1 LLRGYCTTD
10 VVKQRPGKKESVVFC
25 RSAKQ
30 QLNSNRGTVF
40 SVQSVPR
47 YYNHDNLSKELIVGQ
62 STADMKVST
71 GAENIAKNR
80 HQATTGE
87 YKGN

>member
-1 LLRGYCTTD
+1 MLRGYCTAA
-10 VVKQRPGKKESVVFC
+10 VVKQRPGKKKSVIFC

-40 SVQSVPR
+40 SVPSVPR
-47 YYNHDNLSKELIVGQ
+47 YYNHDNSSKELIVGQ

-71 GAENIAKNR
+71 GAENTAVNR

-87 YKGN
+87 YK